1 MFYGNRKT
9 KTLLSIVF
17 IFIIFIL
24 VVSSCISAQNIT
36 LQAYKNVRNKRMEET
51 KSYSFSINKEN
62 EAVIDPGLKSQ
73 DTLSMDNLDES
84 TFSILLLIIRNLSTL
99 FSKLIVILSFYQ
111 FFLYIR
117 GWIILVSQVKF
128 RFFVIRYLQLVDGE
142 KSQLVFQS

>member
-9 KTLLSIVF
+9 KTFLSIVF

-62 EAVIDPGLKSQ
+62 GAVIDPGLKSQ

-99 FSKLIVILSFYQ
+99 FSKLIIVLSFYQ
-111 FFLYIR
+111 FLVYIR

-128 RFFVIRYLQLVDGE
+128 RFFVIRYLQLMDGE
-142 KSQLVFQS
+142 KSQFVFQS